1 MMNNGLK
8 IYVTVHTSLS
18 KINTPYYEIIHCCD
32 TFLIFWLSS
41 VGWFNKNVR
50 EKKLWKYEYVFIQ
63 KTGVWIT

>member
-32 TFLIFWLSS
+32 TFLIFRLSS
-41 VGWFNKNVR
+41 VGGML
-50 EKKLWKYEYVFIQ
+50 EKKNYENMNMYLY
-63 KTGVWIT
+63 KKHESE

>member
-1 MMNNGLK
+1 MNNGLK

-41 VGWFNKNVR
+41 VG
-50 EKKLWKYEYVFIQ
+50 
-63 KTGVWIT
+63 

>member
-18 KINTPYYEIIHCCD
+18 KINTPYYEIIHCCY
-32 TFLIFWLSS
+32 TFLIFRLSS

-50 EKKLWKYEYVFIQ
+50 EKNYENMNMNLY
-63 KTGVWIT
+63 KKHESE